1 MQSSKKHKPQTTF
14 IVLHKDVFL
23 GNSLLWVKLVSFKSD
38 PHRQSSS
45 RVANVE
51 NISISSYPAQS
62 GPEPSESE
70 LLLRVRQQLSLKQGE
85 NMGT

>member
-1 MQSSKKHKPQTTF
+1 M
-14 IVLHKDVFL
+14 
-23 GNSLLWVKLVSFKSD
+23 
-38 PHRQSSS
+38 
-45 RVANVE
+45 ANVE

-85 NMGT
+85 NKMVHDADYRVKYRVQGKVQSTG